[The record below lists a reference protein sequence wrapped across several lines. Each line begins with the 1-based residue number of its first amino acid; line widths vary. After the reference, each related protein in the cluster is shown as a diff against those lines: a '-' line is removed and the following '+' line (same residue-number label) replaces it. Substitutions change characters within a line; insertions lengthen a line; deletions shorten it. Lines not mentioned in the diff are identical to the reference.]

1 MNNIERGNYE
11 MDDRMFRNAMG
22 KFATG
27 VTIITTELDGEVHGM
42 TANAFM
48 SVSLNPRLVVIS
60 IGEKAKMLNKI
71 NQSGKFA
78 VNILGEDQKKV
89 SMQFA
94 GQIKEEQDEIEFETL
109 GELSV
114 IKNSLANISC
124 KVSCQQVAGDH
135 TLFIGEVTDIVLR
148 EGTPLTFF
156 EGKYGQLTN

>member
-1 MNNIERGNYE
+1 MNNIERRNYE

-71 NQSGKFA
+71 NESGKFA

-94 GQIKEEQDEIEFETL
+94 GQIKEEQVEIEFERL
-109 GELSV
+109 GELPV

-124 KVSCQQVAGDH
+124 KIYSQQVAGDH
-135 TLFIGEVTDIVLR
+135 TLFIGEVTGIVLR

-156 EGKYGQLTN
+156 EGKYGQFTN

>member
-1 MNNIERGNYE
+1 MNNIERRNYE

-22 KFATG
+22 KFTTG

-94 GQIKEEQDEIEFETL
+94 GQIKEEQVEIEFETL
-109 GELSV
+109 GELPV

-124 KVSCQQVAGDH
+124 KIHSQQVAGDH

>member
-48 SVSLNPRLVVIS
+48 SVSLNPRLVIIS

-71 NQSGKFA
+71 NESGKFA

-94 GQIKEEQDEIEFETL
+94 GQIKEEQVEIEFETL
-109 GELSV
+109 GELPV

-124 KVSCQQVAGDH
+124 KIHSQQVSGDH

-148 EGTPLTFF
+148 EGTPLTCF

>member
-94 GQIKEEQDEIEFETL
+94 GQIKEEQVEIEFETL
-109 GELSV
+109 GELPV

-124 KVSCQQVAGDH
+124 KIHSQQVAGDH